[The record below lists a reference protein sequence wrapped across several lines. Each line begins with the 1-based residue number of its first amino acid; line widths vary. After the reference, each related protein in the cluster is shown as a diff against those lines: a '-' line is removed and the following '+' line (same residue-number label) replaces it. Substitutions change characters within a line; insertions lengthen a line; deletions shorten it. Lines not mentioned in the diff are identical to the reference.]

1 MIAAVEKLAASLAI
15 CAPALAQHAALTCFE
30 PDVMRIY
37 ENRRLSF
44 KERRDYLLPEFERLG
59 LHVPVVPDGAFY
71 IYADIRAHSQDSSDF
86 SHRPLHEA
94 GVAAVPVLHFGTA
107 HPAPRMRFSYPT
119 GSYGRALC
127 GEIVCQ

>member
-1 MIAAVEKLAASLAI
+1 MTGWRLGWLIVPEHMIAAVEKLAASLAI

-59 LHVPVVPDGAFY
+59 LHVPVVRSEEHTSELQSLMR
-71 IYADIRAHSQDSSDF
+71 ISYAVFCLKKKKIKPQHTT
-86 SHRPLHEA
+86 H
-94 GVAAVPVLHFGTA
+94 
-107 HPAPRMRFSYPT
+107 
-119 GSYGRALC
+119 
-127 GEIVCQ
+127 

>member
-1 MIAAVEKLAASLAI
+1 MIRRPPRSTRTDTLFPYTTLFRSI

-59 LHVPVVPDGAFY
+59 LRVPVAPDGAFY
-71 IYADIRAHSQDSSDF
+71 IYADIRAHSRDSSDF
-86 SHRPLHEA
+86 SHRLLHDA
-94 GVAAVPVLHFGTA
+94 GVAAEI
-107 HPAPRMRFSYPT
+107 
-119 GSYGRALC
+119 GRASWR
-127 GEIVCQ
+127 ESVCQYV